1 MFLNLPSYLFSSS
14 LIHVCM
20 VEHLGQWFQILTKV
34 KYDKT
39 NFACDFHM
47 LWNNQSISI
56 VNGVSKKIV
65 KLEEKKE

>member
-47 LWNNQSISI
+47 L
-56 VNGVSKKIV
+56 
-65 KLEEKKE
+65 